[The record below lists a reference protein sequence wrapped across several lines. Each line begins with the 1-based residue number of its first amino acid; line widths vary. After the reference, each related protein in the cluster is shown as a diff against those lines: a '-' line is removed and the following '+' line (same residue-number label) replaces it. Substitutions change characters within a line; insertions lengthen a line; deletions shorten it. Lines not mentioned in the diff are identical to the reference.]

1 MPRLMHMADVHLGAR
16 HDDLGPAASA
26 QRERQFAAFHR
37 AVELAIAQNVDV
49 ALICGD
55 LFDSNS
61 QPRRSVERAA
71 TELARLV
78 DRHIPVVIIPGTHD
92 CYEQSSIYR
101 VFDLP
106 ALAGTKAD
114 SGMVTVLTDTN
125 PTVEFPQLDMTVHGF
140 VFSTKRAPRSPL
152 AGFNARAAAASA
164 ATDGEAPAEE
174 RHQADPE
181 DGDHEANDAA
191 GAVAPEEVVV
201 DAGNPDRAMQWQVGM
216 IHGSLAVP
224 GKFEQDE
231 VMFTEAEVA
240 ASGLDYLALGHWH
253 SFREGR
259 AGNTTWA
266 YSGAPEPVA
275 LDQDGAGQVLIV
287 QLESRDGTP
296 KVSVKAMDVGQT
308 KFEKLE
314 LDAAAITSQS
324 ELERSLR
331 ERADAD
337 KVLDVRLVGMKPDG
351 LDLNVDELERQLQ
364 GAFLRLRVRDASTAA
379 LPDIP
384 LAPADTILGAFARDF
399 GTRIVDAESRGET
412 EQAAELRESSATRD
426 PAARRSAARD
436 AGMSVAER

>member
-1 MPRLMHMADVHLGAR
+1 MPSSWR
-16 HDDLGPAASA
+16 S
-26 QRERQFAAFHR
+26 Q
-37 AVELAIAQNVDV
+37 QNVDAV
-49 ALICGD
+49 LICGD

-61 QPRRSVERAA
+61 QPRRSVERAG

-78 DRHIPVVIIPGTHD
+78 DRHIPVVVIPGTHD
-92 CYEQSSIYR
+92 CYEPSSIYR

-106 ALAGTKAD
+106 ALAGTTSD
-114 SGMVTVLTDTN
+114 SGMVSVLTDTS
-125 PTVEFPQLDMTVHGF
+125 PTVDFPQLDMTVHGF

-152 AGFNARAAAASA
+152 AGFNAKAATA
-164 ATDGEAPAEE
+164 ATDEHATAPAEE
-174 RHQADPE
+174 SDNAEAADAEIDPNE
-181 DGDHEANDAA
+181 DGEAA
-191 GAVAPEEVVV
+191 V
-201 DAGNPDRAMQWQVGM
+201 DAGNPAKTMQWQVGM

-259 AGNTTWA
+259 AGDTTWA

-287 QLESRDGTP
+287 QLDRRDGHP
-296 KVSVKAMDVGQT
+296 EVSVKAMDVGQT

-324 ELERSLR
+324 DLERSLR
-331 ERADAD
+331 ERGDAD
-337 KVLDVRLVGMKPDG
+337 KVLDVRLVGMKPDA
-351 LDLNVDELERQLQ
+351 LDLNIDELERQLQ
-364 GAFLRLRVRDASTAA
+364 GAFLRLRVRDSSTAA

-399 GTRIVDAESRGET
+399 GARIVDAESTGET
-412 EQAAELRESSATRD
+412 ERAAELREALRLGILLLDD
-426 PAARRSAARD
+426 PQRVTLA
-436 AGMSVAER
+436 

>member
-1 MPRLMHMADVHLGAR
+1 
-16 HDDLGPAASA
+16 
-26 QRERQFAAFHR
+26 
-37 AVELAIAQNVDV
+37 
-49 ALICGD
+49 
-55 LFDSNS
+55 
-61 QPRRSVERAA
+61 
-71 TELARLV
+71 
-78 DRHIPVVIIPGTHD
+78 
-92 CYEQSSIYR
+92 
-101 VFDLP
+101 
-106 ALAGTKAD
+106 
-114 SGMVTVLTDTN
+114 MVTVLTDST
-125 PTVEFPQLDMTVHGF
+125 PSVDFPQLDMTVHGF

-152 AGFNARAAAASA
+152 AGFNARAATDSA
-164 ATDGEAPAEE
+164 AKDSAAPAEE
-174 RHQADPE
+174 TEAETADVEGDTDERPE
-181 DGDHEANDAA
+181 GSTDADNLA
-191 GAVAPEEVVV
+191 
-201 DAGNPDRAMQWQVGM
+201 RTMQWQVGM

-287 QLESRDGTP
+287 QLESRDGAP

-324 ELERSLR
+324 ELERTLR
-331 ERADAD
+331 ERANAD

-351 LDLNVDELERQLQ
+351 LDLNIDELERQLQ
-364 GAFLRLRVRDASTAA
+364 GAFLRLRVRDSSTAA

-399 GTRIVDAESRGET
+399 GARIVDAESNGET
-412 EQAAELRESSATRD
+412 ERAAELREALRLGILLLDD
-426 PAARRSAARD
+426 PQRVTLA
-436 AGMSVAER
+436 